1 LKLTQVDKRAGRF
14 RKQALPRAPML
25 GKYQTKY
32 IDPILEILHQND
44 YNETI
49 KSSLKFLLITN
60 VSIIEEVLLRLL
72 AKTIDDSSIT
82 LSTFGNKIVKSYDP
96 SKRRSIGL
104 HTSSNYNFGSIE
116 QIDDVFSKL
125 LNTNNDFKSKNMT
138 FLKAVEKSDSTN
150 DYRIYKEYKTKPLYK
165 NWNNFIEMF
174 ESRNKLIHGI
184 SYIKL
189 SNGKIATLCDNTIT
203 FLDIAI
209 ALCMMNKD
217 IFDLL

>member
-1 LKLTQVDKRAGRF
+1 MKLTQVDKRASRF
-14 RKQALPRAPML
+14 RKKALPRAPML
-25 GKYQTKY
+25 GRYQTKH

-49 KSSLKFLLITN
+49 KSSLRKLLLITN

-72 AKTIDDSSIT
+72 AKTIDDNNIA
-82 LSTFGNKIVKSYDP
+82 LSTFGNKIVKSYNP
-96 SKRRSIGL
+96 SKRLSIGQ

-116 QIDDVFSKL
+116 PIDDVFSKV

-165 NWNNFIEMF
+165 NWNNFVNMF

-184 SYIKL
+184 
-189 SNGKIATLCDNTIT
+189 
-203 FLDIAI
+203 
-209 ALCMMNKD
+209 
-217 IFDLL
+217 